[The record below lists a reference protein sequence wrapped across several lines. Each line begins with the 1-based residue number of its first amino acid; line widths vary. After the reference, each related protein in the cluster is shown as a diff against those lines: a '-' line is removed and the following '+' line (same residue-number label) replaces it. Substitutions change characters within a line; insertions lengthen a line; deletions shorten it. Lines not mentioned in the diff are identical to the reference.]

1 MRDEDER
8 SALIVA
14 EAQRIIQLTAE
25 MDLRRKALDDLDLR
39 RKEAGVNLA
48 RLVGADV
55 GHGVPYGRL
64 PINTALAIIAQAG
77 EDGISASDL
86 AAEVEQAT
94 GIAVTVRRME
104 AALAPSLTA
113 GDVRLRS
120 GIYRPGLGRP
130 SRRQGKAAIGAPT
143 DRHMVLEVLRSS
155 PVPLGVSS
163 IVKAIEERF
172 RLKVPRTVISPLLA
186 RMRDRGGAVI
196 HVGQQWT
203 VPKAAVE
210 SK

>member
-14 EAQRIIQLTAE
+14 EAQRIIELTAE
-25 MDLRRKALDDLDLR
+25 MDVRRKALDDLDLH

-113 GDVRLRS
+113 GDVRLRA

-155 PVPLGVSS
+155 PTPLGVSS

-172 RLKVPRTVISPLLA
+172 HLKVPRTVISPMLA

-203 VPKAAVE
+203 VPKDGAE
-210 SK
+210 S

>member
-1 MRDEDER
+1 MKDEDER

-14 EAQRIIQLTAE
+14 EAQRIIELTAE
-25 MDLRRKALDDLDLR
+25 MDFRRKALDDLNLR
-39 RKEAGVNLA
+39 RKEAGVSLA

-55 GHGVPYGRL
+55 GQGVPYGRL

-77 EDGISASDL
+77 GDGISASDL

-94 GIAVTVRRME
+94 GIAVTVRKME

-113 GDVRLRS
+113 GDVRLRA

-130 SRRQGKAAIGAPT
+130 SRRQGKAVIGAPT

-155 PVPLGVSS
+155 LTPLGVSS

-172 RLKVPRTVISPLLA
+172 HLKVPRTVISPLLA

-203 VPKAAVE
+203 VPKDGPK
-210 SK
+210 S

>member
-8 SALIVA
+8 STLIVA
-14 EAQRIIQLTAE
+14 EARRIIELTTE
-25 MDLRRKALDDLDLR
+25 MDARRKALDDLDLR
-39 RKEAGVNLA
+39 RKEAGVSLA

-55 GHGVPYGRL
+55 GQGAPYGRL
-64 PINTALAIIAQAG
+64 PINTALAVIAQAG
-77 EDGISASDL
+77 GDGISASDL

-94 GIAVTVRRME
+94 GIAITARKME
-104 AALAPSLTA
+104 AALSAFLAA
-113 GDVRLRS
+113 GDIRLRA

-130 SRRQGKAAIGAPT
+130 NRRQGKAAIGAPT

-155 PVPLGVSS
+155 PAPMGVSS

-172 RLKVPRTVISPLLA
+172 HLKVPRTVVSPLLA
-186 RMRDRGGAVI
+186 KMRDKGGAVI

-203 VPKAAVE
+203 VPKDAME
-210 SK
+210 S

>member
-14 EAQRIIQLTAE
+14 EAQRIIELTAE
-25 MDLRRKALDDLDLR
+25 MDVRRKALDDLDLR
-39 RKEAGVNLA
+39 RKEAGISLA

-55 GHGVPYGRL
+55 GQSVPYGRL
-64 PINTALAIIAQAG
+64 PMNTALAFIAKAG

-113 GDVRLRS
+113 GDIRLRA

-172 RLKVPRTVISPLLA
+172 QLKVPRTVISPLLA
-186 RMRDRGGAVI
+186 KMRDRGGAVI

-203 VPKAAVE
+203 VPKAVVE